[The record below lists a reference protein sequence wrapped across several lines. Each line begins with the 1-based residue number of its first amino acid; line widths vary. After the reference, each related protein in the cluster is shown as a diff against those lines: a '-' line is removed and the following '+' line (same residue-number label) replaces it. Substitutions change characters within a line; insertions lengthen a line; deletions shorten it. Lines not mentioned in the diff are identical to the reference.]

1 MDSKR
6 NGLVDVTRMICAIL
20 VVAIHTNLGK
30 ENELTWI
37 LFQTIARIAVP
48 YFLVVTGWFFYRNT
62 LKNHRAIFKYI
73 MNLLRAYLIASIPF
87 AVVFVIR
94 NNKSGTFFR

>member
-48 YFLVVTGWFFYRNT
+48 YFLVVTGWFF
-62 LKNHRAIFKYI
+62 LSKYI
-73 MNLLRAYLIASIPF
+73 KESQSYI
-87 AVVFVIR
+87 
-94 NNKSGTFFR
+94 

>member
-6 NGLVDVTRMICAIL
+6 NGLVDITRMACAFF

-48 YFLVVTGWFFYRNT
+48 YFLVVTGWFFYRNIWG
-62 LKNHRAIFKYI
+62 LIYLYI
-73 MNLLRAYLIASIPF
+73 SLSTPYNSHS
-87 AVVFVIR
+87 
-94 NNKSGTFFR
+94 K

>member
-48 YFLVVTGWFFYRNT
+48 YFLVVTGCFF
-62 LKNHRAIFKYI
+62 LSKYI
-73 MNLLRAYLIASIPF
+73 KESQSYI
-87 AVVFVIR
+87 
-94 NNKSGTFFR
+94 